1 MNDVTWLE
9 VTLCM
14 QTQVSTGFIYL
25 PPEERLLDLLNG
37 VWGRRPESQSRFLA
51 LSNLTIREADGKQER
66 LATAYI
72 NKATIHLAAIWDS
85 NSGRGI
91 GAKAGYKA
99 YPFVEKLSLPVKL
112 HLPGYSLTGSMH
124 CASGERASHVLDEKL
139 MFLPLTN
146 VEVRPLANGAWSKV
160 PFVAVNREQILALQE
175 EDIPL
180 LQVEGLH
187 PEHPE

>member
-1 MNDVTWLE
+1 MNDAAWLA
-9 VTLCM
+9 VTLCL
-14 QTQVSTGFIYL
+14 QTQVSSGFIYL
-25 PPEERLLDLLNG
+25 PYEERLLDLLNG
-37 VWGRRPESQSRFLA
+37 VRGRGPESPGRFLT
-51 LSNLTIREADGKQER
+51 LSNLTIHEADGKQER

-72 NKATIHLAAIWDS
+72 NKAIIQLAAIWDS

-91 GAKAGYKA
+91 GAKAGYKP
-99 YPFVEKLSLPVKL
+99 YPFVEKLSVPVKL

-124 CASGERASHVLDEKL
+124 CASGERAWHVLDERL

-146 VEVRPLANGAWSKV
+146 VEVHPLANGAWSKV
-160 PFVAVNREQILALQE
+160 PFVAVNREQILSLQE

-180 LQVEGLH
+180 LQVESSQ